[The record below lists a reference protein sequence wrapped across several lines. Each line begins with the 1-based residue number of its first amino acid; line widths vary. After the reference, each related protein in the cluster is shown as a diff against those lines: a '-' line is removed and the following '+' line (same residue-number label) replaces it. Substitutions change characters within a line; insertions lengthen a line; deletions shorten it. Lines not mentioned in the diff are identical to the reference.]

1 MSNRGAHACIV
12 GSNHQRT
19 GLMYSR
25 SSYLYALN
33 CCGVRVPQA
42 KTRAC
47 QRLVLRARGR
57 QAGEQ
62 TVNMLR
68 ASWVCPVMS
77 TAPSGDARGSFVS
90 VCGQSRPVY

>member
-1 MSNRGAHACIV
+1 MLHGRRRR
-12 GSNHQRT
+12 QPQLT

-33 CCGVRVPQA
+33 CCGLPVPQA

-47 QRLVLRARGR
+47 QCLVCRERGGQAGR
-57 QAGEQ
+57 QASRQ
-62 TVNMLR
+62 QR
-68 ASWVCPVMS
+68 ASCVCPVMS